1 MTFDNAAE
9 NMKKRL
15 CILLFAVVFLTLS
28 AVAENCHRH
37 ITAAEGDMTF
47 SANMKKVQ
55 WTFDSEAENKNI
67 MSGARANIL
76 YSLKFF
82 LLGCKKSG
90 VLCVYRA

>member
-1 MTFDNAAE
+1 
-9 NMKKRL
+9 
-15 CILLFAVVFLTLS
+15 
-28 AVAENCHRH
+28 
-37 ITAAEGDMTF
+37 
-47 SANMKKVQ
+47 MKKVQ
-55 WTFDSEAENKNI
+55 WTFDSEAENMKKVQEQINGSRSHLVDSEAENKNI